1 MSAGDSMVRIERL
14 NYLLGA
20 AAVLIAVFVGTRAQ
34 MLGVAV
40 GVALTCANFTV
51 LRRLVFRWTAD
62 TAAGK
67 ASNRVALIMPK
78 MAALMAAVVLALTL
92 LPISA
97 IAFTIGY
104 SVFIASIVVESIYS
118 AMSTRTTSDG

>member
-1 MSAGDSMVRIERL
+1 MLRIERL
-14 NYLLGA
+14 NYLLGGI
-20 AAVLIAVFVGTRAQ
+20 AVLVALAVGDRAQ
-34 MLGVAV
+34 VLGVAV

-51 LRRLVFRWTAD
+51 LRKLVFKWTAD

-67 ASNRVALIMPK
+67 ASNRVALVMPK
-78 MAALMAAVVLALTL
+78 MAALMGAVVLSLVF

-118 AMSTRTTSDG
+118 ALLARPDSDG

>member
-1 MSAGDSMVRIERL
+1 MVRIERL

-20 AAVLIAVFVGTRAQ
+20 IATLIGLAIGTRAQ
-34 MLGVAV
+34 ALGIAV

-51 LRRLVFRWTAD
+51 LRRLVFKWTAD
-62 TAAGK
+62 TAKGK
-67 ASNRVALIMPK
+67 TSNRVALIMPK
-78 MAALMAAVVLALTL
+78 MAALMAAVVLALTF

-97 IAFTIGY
+97 VAFTIGY

-118 AMSTRTTSDG
+118 ALSRTNSDG